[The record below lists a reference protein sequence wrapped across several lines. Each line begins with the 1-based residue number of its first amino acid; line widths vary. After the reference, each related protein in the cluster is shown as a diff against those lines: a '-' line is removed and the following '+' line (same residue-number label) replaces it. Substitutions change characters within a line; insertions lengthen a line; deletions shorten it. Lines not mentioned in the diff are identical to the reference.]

1 MKPDVEEAHLADALV
16 VAEMSV
22 RRFERR
28 RRLAG
33 RALIAGSL
41 LLAAVLGLRS
51 TARPATVYVIR
62 GDSTGV
68 VLTGPGVARRAETM
82 PVARAARKGDRT

>member
-1 MKPDVEEAHLADALV
+1 MNPNAEETRLADALV
-16 VAEMSV
+16 VAV
-22 RRFERR
+22 ATARRFERR
-28 RRLAG
+28 RRRAA
-33 RALIAGSL
+33 RALFASAL

-51 TARPATVYVIR
+51 TVRPATVYVIR

-82 PVARAARKGDRT
+82 HAASPARKGDRT